1 MKVILKQDVKK
12 LGKKGDVVEV
22 AEGYARN
29 YLLPRGLAVEASA
42 GNLKTLEKQKEAE
55 QRRREV
61 EKAEALRIAEKL
73 KEITVVVHGKAG
85 ENGRLFGSVTAK
97 DVAEALARDF
107 GIKIDRRKMQLEE
120 PIKAVGVYYIPVRL
134 HAEVEATVKVHVN
147 G

>member
-42 GNLKTLEKQKEAE
+42 GNLKTLQKQKEAE
-55 QRRREV
+55 QRRREE

-97 DVAEALARDF
+97 DVAETLARDF

>member
-55 QRRREV
+55 QRRREE

-97 DVAEALARDF
+97 DVAEALAKDF

>member
-42 GNLKTLEKQKEAE
+42 GNLKTLQKQKEAE
-55 QRRREV
+55 QRRREE